1 MAVVLEETLR
11 RMEIGDRE
19 LLSLYYGKDV
29 SREEAES
36 LAEAISEAYP
46 DLEVELLAGGQPHY
60 RYILGAE

>member
-1 MAVVLEETLR
+1 
-11 RMEIGDRE
+11 MEIGDRE